1 MSGKN
6 PSREMEDVDET
17 VLNYAEVKA
26 IATGNPLIKRKMEL
40 DLDLQ
45 RLQILEAQYRSG
57 KYSLENAVLKKYP
70 QEIANYAKT
79 LKGYDADIVL
89 RDSHASAE
97 FRMTLG
103 KNSYDE
109 RKEAGELLLKII
121 NSNQYNGQVIGTYKG
136 FEIIPQ
142 EQSYIGETPKI
153 YLRGTLTHSVG
164 LSEDNVGSIMR
175 IENYIDKLNA
185 VHAEKTR
192 EYENVQHQLEAAK
205 AQLTRPFEQEQ
216 ELQSVLSELSKVNM
230 ELDVDRSRDDNVV
243 VDEEEENDDETDAS
257 EDFAKPVF
265 VREEVEEDFDDE
277 LEVS

>member
-40 DLDLQ
+40 DLELQ

-79 LKGYDADIVL
+79 LKNYEADITL
-89 RDSHASAE
+89 RDKHASAD
-97 FRMTLG
+97 FYMTLG
-103 KNSYDE
+103 KNTYNE

-121 NSNQYNGQVIGTYKG
+121 NSNQYNNQIVGTYKG
-136 FEIIPQ
+136 FEVIPQ

-185 VHAEKTR
+185 VYAEKTR
-192 EYENVQHQLEAAK
+192 EYENLQHQFEAAK
-205 AQLTRPFEQEQ
+205 VQVTRPFEQEQ
-216 ELQSVLSELSKVNM
+216 ELQSVLSELSQVNM
-230 ELDVDRSRDDNVV
+230 DLDVDRSRDDNVV
-243 VDEEEENDDETDAS
+243 ISDDEENADEMDENDDN
-257 EDFAKPVF
+257 KPTI
-265 VREEVEEDFDDE
+265 VREDAEREYDDE
-277 LEVS
+277 LEVG